1 METSAGNPSDEYKYS
16 PPGSGYDTSGPDA
29 CPVDKKVRTFFI
41 ERYSKMC
48 FTLYQRARLHG
59 SSTIKYNG
67 CGGDYDNN
75 DND

>member
-1 METSAGNPSDEYKYS
+1 METSSGNPSDEYKYS

-29 CPVDKKVRTFFI
+29 CPVRKYVPFFI

-48 FTLYQRARLHG
+48 FTLYQRERLHG

>member
-1 METSAGNPSDEYKYS
+1 MNTNTAHRAMGMIPVVLMLVLVIRKYV
-16 PPGSGYDTSGPDA
+16 P
-29 CPVDKKVRTFFI
+29 FFI